1 MLVLAI
7 IFQMAPAQAGL
18 QVMGLV
24 CAIFGLMAFLEG
36 LRVCIMVRV
45 NGRGAAGCC
54 GVAVGCGVCASAP
67 AACVQP
73 QCTCIGVVCW
83 SRHHTA
89 FWACMQPDLDPCRPG
104 PLAALVPMATPLPL
118 LQPFAEVLGQ
128 ELPAKVHV
136 VFVLAIAFCLGVLVT
151 YAEPAISALR
161 PLAALVSRCF
171 SSRILL
177 QPPASC
183 SQPPQQPP
191 PRALPTAVCGSVQAQ
206 LTVWVPDNTAP
217 RITFRRHCLPACL
230 PAGGPL

>member
-1 MLVLAI
+1 
-7 IFQMAPAQAGL
+7 
-18 QVMGLV
+18 
-24 CAIFGLMAFLEG
+24 
-36 LRVCIMVRV
+36 
-45 NGRGAAGCC
+45 
-54 GVAVGCGVCASAP
+54 
-67 AACVQP
+67 
-73 QCTCIGVVCW
+73 
-83 SRHHTA
+83 
-89 FWACMQPDLDPCRPG
+89 
-104 PLAALVPMATPLPL
+104 

-177 QPPASC
+177 HPPASC

-230 PAGGPL
+230 QVDPSEAPYLYYLMNQQQELLVLCIGLGVGVAAVIGTLRFIKDW